1 MSLRRATCL
10 LAPALVVGA
19 LLLVSSASA
28 QSPAPTTWL
37 CKPGQANDPCLA
49 PLASST
55 IKPDGGLLLPTS
67 GSWTTSSAAR
77 KTPPVDCF
85 YVYPTV
91 SQQPTGNSNLE
102 VTSAETGVARAQA
115 SRFQKKCRI
124 FAPMYRQATL
134 AGIFNRATTPV
145 DRELGY
151 SDVKAAW
158 NEYLSRY
165 NKGRGVIFIGHSQG
179 TGVLT
184 RLISEEVDTSPKN
197 RRRLVSALLIGGGVL
212 VPPGKDVGGSFKKI
226 PACRS
231 NSQFGCVV
239 AYNTF
244 PSQPPADARFGRTV
258 QPDREVLCVNPAAL
272 KRGRSG
278 LAQTYVL
285 TAQLSLGNPIA
296 PTPWVH
302 MDGEYTTRCQTGDG
316 ASWLNAAH
324 NGGAAD
330 KRPQFGEPL
339 GPTWGFHIVDIN
351 IVLGN
356 LVDLAGRQSAAW
368 RG

>member
-1 MSLRRATCL
+1 VSLRRATCL
-10 LAPALVVGA
+10 LAPALVLGA

-28 QSPAPTTWL
+28 QAPAATVWL
-37 CKPGQANDPCLA
+37 CKPGQADDPCRDSLKSTTLLA
-49 PLASST
+49 NGGQRAQKTPST
-55 IKPDGGLLLPTS
+55 
-67 GSWTTSSAAR
+67 R

-91 SQQPTGNSNLE
+91 SQQPTGNSTLE
-102 VTSAETGVARAQA
+102 VTGAETGVARAQA
-115 SRFQKKCRI
+115 SRFQTKCRI
-124 FAPMYRQATL
+124 FAPMYRQATV
-134 AGIFNRATTPV
+134 AGIFGRATTPV

-179 TGVLT
+179 TGVLA
-184 RLISEEVDTSPKN
+184 RLISEEIDPSAKM
-197 RRRLVSALLIGGGVL
+197 RRKLVSALLIGGGIL
-212 VPPGKDVGGSFKKI
+212 VPQGKDVGGTFQKI
-226 PACRS
+226 PACRKA
-231 NSQFGCVV
+231 SQDACVV
-239 AYNTF
+239 AYNVF
-244 PSQPPADARFGRTV
+244 PSQPPADARFGRTA
-258 QPDREVLCVNPAAL
+258 QAGREVLCTNPAAL

-278 LAQTYVL
+278 LAETYVP
-285 TAQLSLGNPIA
+285 TSQLSLGEPIA

-302 MDGEYTTRCQTGDG
+302 MDGEYAVRCESGGG
-316 ASWLNAAH
+316 ASWLNASLV
-324 NGGAAD
+324 GGSAD

-368 RG
+368 RN